1 MAIFFTS
8 SHKDIRWSILVSLS
22 IGAMHSHDL
31 LDFWPEYLTRCNCFL
46 PGIGVSFMEFICW
59 LFVISLQWPQH
70 FPLILFSHIMELAG
84 MHSWEHT
91 LSCLLS
97 QLLKHKVCLLAYGL
111 RWSTHPVKEPFW
123 TPKLANRRP
132 LALNFS
138 NSWKCTS
145 TKQLTE

>member
-1 MAIFFTS
+1 MANFFTS
-8 SHKDIRWSILVSLS
+8 SHKDLRWFILVSLS
-22 IGAMHSHDL
+22 IGAMHSRDL
-31 LDFWPEYLTRCNCFL
+31 LDFWPEYLQLFSSWYW
-46 PGIGVSFMEFICW
+46 GQFYGVQFICW

-84 MHSWEHT
+84 MRSWEHT

-132 LALNFS
+132 LARNFS
-138 NSWKCTS
+138 ISWKCTS